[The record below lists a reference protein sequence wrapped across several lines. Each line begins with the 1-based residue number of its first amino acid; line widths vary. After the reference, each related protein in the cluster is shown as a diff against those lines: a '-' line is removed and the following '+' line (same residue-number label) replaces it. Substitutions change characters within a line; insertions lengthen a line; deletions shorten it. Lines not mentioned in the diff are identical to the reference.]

1 MKGGR
6 CRGTHSFIVSVFLV
20 DFFFF
25 FFLFPRRKQHPRA
38 TGADVVD
45 GSLVNKECEV
55 PKVKEEVVQVF

>member
-1 MKGGR
+1 VGGVE
-6 CRGTHSFIVSVFLV
+6 GLTLSLFLC
-20 DFFFF
+20 FLLTFFF
-25 FFLFPRRKQHPRA
+25 FFLLFPKRKQHPRA